1 MKIMSS
7 QSWWGSLSLVLFFS
21 SCTVIRTA
29 HPDPVDVGLIKNKG
43 EGHITAYVDA
53 NDETAGLGGSF
64 LISPA
69 DNFLVGAGF
78 GTYTYKIF
86 NRSLD
91 LFDILYDV
99 DRDAGQLSGYKGRL
113 NAGFYKNFG
122 PSGTHYIE
130 AMLTATSGRQDLQ
143 LSFGTNDTSFMRIRY
158 NPYSIGIQFAAGKNR
173 ESLRFLGGIKGQA
186 VFFGKDLPLVRT
198 RLARE
203 SSPNSFF
210 LQWFFNARFGKGPVK
225 ANVQCSLGYNITA
238 ILYTASF
245 DPITSL
251 SLGIQY
257 NFGRKK
263 TTEFKL

>member
-1 MKIMSS
+1 MC
-7 QSWWGSLSLVLFFS
+7 GFLPFLLFFS

-29 HPDPVDVGLIKNKG
+29 HLDPVDVGLIKNKG

-64 LISPA
+64 MFSPA

-78 GTYTYKIF
+78 GTHTYKVF

-91 LFDILYDV
+91 LYDVLYDI
-99 DRDAGQLSGYKGRL
+99 DRDAGQLSGYKGRV

-122 PSGTHYIE
+122 RVGTHYIE
-130 AMLTATSGRQDLQ
+130 AMLTATYGTQDLQ
-143 LSFGTNDTSFMRIRY
+143 LLFGTDDTTFARFRY
-158 NPYSIGIQFAAGKNR
+158 NPYSIGIQVAAGKNM
-173 ESLRFLGGIKGQA
+173 EGLRFLGGIKGQTI
-186 VFFGKDLPLVRT
+186 FFGESLPLNRN
-198 RLARE
+198 RLDLE
-203 SSPNSFF
+203 SSRHSLF

-225 ANVQCSLGYNITA
+225 ANIQCSLGYNITA
-238 ILYTASF
+238 ISYTASF
-245 DPITSL
+245 DPVTSL

-257 NFGRKK
+257 SFGRKR